1 MRKIIVVL
9 SAIFLLL
16 FISACGENSSTESTN
31 NSTGTETGNDNS
43 EGTESNETVELRLGH
58 AVQGENHPYHMAAR
72 HYADLVEEK
81 SNGEISI
88 EIFPG
93 GQLGGELDM
102 LEMVQNGTLDAALIS
117 ASIFSGSTP
126 VMDGL
131 TIPFLFDNYTT
142 FNEALKTDVA
152 QQMLDSL
159 EELQL
164 KGLGFNN
171 AGMRHVGSNVAPV
184 EDPEDFSDL
193 KIRVMESPL
202 MLDIFETLGA
212 NPTPMAYGELY
223 SALQTGVIDAHET
236 NLISFTDEN
245 FHEVTEYI
253 SLLSIY
259 PTPNINIMN
268 LSSYNEMSDE
278 HKEVLT
284 EAGHETSTWIV
295 EQMEEI
301 DKEALE
307 ELKDLDKNIN
317 EIDDMQVFI
326 DKVQPIYDE
335 YGDKHPLIKEFI
347 TTVEDIKN

>member
-1 MRKIIVVL
+1 MKKSVAVL
-9 SAIFLLL
+9 FMIFVLLL
-16 FISACGENSSTESTN
+16 ILISACAGKNSSTDST
-31 NSTGTETGNDNS
+31 SSSGTDDTSN
-43 EGTESNETVELRLGH
+43 TKSNEIVELRLGH

-72 HYADLVEEK
+72 HYVELVEEK
-81 SNGEISI
+81 SDGEIRI
-88 EIFPG
+88 EVFPG
-93 GQLGGELDM
+93 GQLGEELDM
-102 LEMVQNGTLDAALIS
+102 LEMVQNGTLDGALIS

-131 TIPFLFDNYTT
+131 TIPFLFDNYST

-152 QQMLDSL
+152 QEMLNSL
-159 EELQL
+159 EDLQL
-164 KGLGFNN
+164 RGLGINN

-184 EDPEDFSDL
+184 ENPEDFTDL

-202 MLDIFETLGA
+202 MLDIFDTLGA

-236 NLISFTDEN
+236 NLITFTDEN

-268 LSSYNEMSDE
+268 LSTYNELSDE
-278 HKEVLT
+278 QKQILT

-301 DKEALE
+301 DKKALK
-307 ELKDLDKNIN
+307 ELNELDKNIN
-317 EIDDMQVFI
+317 EIEDMQPFI
-326 DKVQPIYDE
+326 DKVQPVYEE
-335 YGDKHPLIKEFI
+335 YGNKHPLIKEFI
-347 TTVEDIKN
+347 TEVENIKN

>member
-1 MRKIIVVL
+1 MKKKLVITL
-9 SAIFLLL
+9 AF
-16 FISACGENSSTESTN
+16 FILILISGCGGGDVSRDSST
-31 NSTGTETGNDNS
+31 TGTEDTNKSENS
-43 EGTESNETVELRLGH
+43 NSGEQVELRLGH

-72 HYADLVEEK
+72 HYVELVEEK
-81 SNGEISI
+81 SNGEITI

-102 LEMVQNGTLDAALIS
+102 LEMVQNGTLDGALIS
-117 ASIFSGSTP
+117 ASIFSGSTS

-152 QQMLDSL
+152 QEMLDSL
-159 EELQL
+159 EDLQL

-184 EDPEDFSDL
+184 EKPEDFADL

-202 MLDIFETLGA
+202 MLDIFDTLDA

-259 PTPNINIMN
+259 PTPNINIMS
-268 LSSYNEMSDE
+268 LSIYNELSDE
-278 HKEVLT
+278 QKQIIE
-284 EAGHETSTWIV
+284 EAGHETSSWIV

-301 DKEALE
+301 DQKALE
-307 ELKDLDKNIN
+307 ELKGLGKNIN
-317 EIDDMQVFI
+317 EIDDMQPFI
-326 DKVQPIYDE
+326 DKVQYIYEE
-335 YGDKHPLIKEFI
+335 YGNKHPLIEAFI
-347 TTVEDIKN
+347 TEVEKIKESR